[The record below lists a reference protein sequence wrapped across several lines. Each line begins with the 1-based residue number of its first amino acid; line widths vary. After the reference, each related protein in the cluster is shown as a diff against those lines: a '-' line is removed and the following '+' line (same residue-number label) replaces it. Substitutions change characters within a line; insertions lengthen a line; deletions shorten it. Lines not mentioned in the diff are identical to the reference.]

1 METEDRT
8 LKNVFLFMLGG
19 FLYYFLEIAVRG
31 YSHYSMIICG
41 GLAFLLSGMLNQVF
55 GFQIALISQMVL
67 SACIITALE
76 FVTGLIFNVWLEI
89 GVWDYSAVP
98 YNLMGQICLPYSM
111 LWLVLS
117 LACILLDDWVRY
129 RLFGEEKATY
139 KIF

>member
-1 METEDRT
+1 MGTEDRA
-8 LKNVFLFMLGG
+8 LENVFLFLLGG

-41 GLAFLLSGMLNQVF
+41 GLAFLLSGMINQVF
-55 GFQIALISQMVL
+55 GFQVALISQMVL
-67 SACIITALE
+67 SACIITVLE
-76 FVTGLIFNVWLEI
+76 FVTGLIFNVWLGI
-89 GVWDYSAVP
+89 GVWDYSTMP

-111 LWLVLS
+111 LWLILS
-117 LACILLDDWVRY
+117 LACIFLDDWVRY